1 MAPSGHFGHAQR
13 CLLSG
18 VKRWTF
24 RNVRFLRPVLV
35 LLLMPTGLVEAIE
48 HRQDI
53 LNIFGVGVRIIK
65 GIEQRVVLGTQL
77 FIQVI
82 DPLKKCFSFLAVFL
96 LSSLNHLRTETVDLA
111 IRLGLGL
118 IAADIAHGLLRIRLQ
133 LGRVRSLSLRPQR
146 HR

>member
-1 MAPSGHFGHAQR
+1 MLGARTTVTPFHHQPEAQHPKFLAIHKNAGRLPHLLAPSGHFGHAQR

-53 LNIFGVGVRIIK
+53 LNIFGIGVRIVK

-77 FIQVI
+77 CLQVI
-82 DPLKKCFSFLAVFL
+82 
-96 LSSLNHLRTETVDLA
+96 
-111 IRLGLGL
+111 
-118 IAADIAHGLLRIRLQ
+118 
-133 LGRVRSLSLRPQR
+133 
-146 HR
+146 

>member
-1 MAPSGHFGHAQR
+1 MR
-13 CLLSG
+13 
-18 VKRWTF
+18 
-24 RNVRFLRPVLV
+24 
-35 LLLMPTGLVEAIE
+35 TGFVELIE

-77 FIQVI
+77 FLQVI
-82 DPLKKCFSFLAVFL
+82 DPLKKCFSFLAVFR

-146 HR
+146 HRRKK